1 MAAERPRSEEKLLDC
16 KAESSLTHIQY
27 AVDYLASRDAAMA
40 SLARKAHLDNYI
52 TGLTPFESLVHAV
65 IYQQLSGRAAR
76 SVHLKLLSLFGGK
89 YPAPHELISTPD
101 DRLRGTGI
109 SARKVQY
116 LKEIA
121 KAANEGKLERS
132 HLANL
137 PDEKIIELL
146 DDIRGVGTWTIDMLL
161 IFVLGRPDVF
171 PASDLGLRKAI
182 ARLYKM
188 ERIPSEREAEEFA
201 KRWAPY
207 RSVASLMLWHSFDK
221 SPWQ

>member
-1 MAAERPRSEEKLLDC
+1 MAAEGPRSEEKLLDC
-16 KAESSLTHIQY
+16 KAESNRADVQY
-27 AVDYLASRDAAMA
+27 AVNHLASRDAAMA
-40 SLARKAHLDNYI
+40 SLARKVHLDNYI
-52 TGLTPFESLVHAV
+52 TDLTPFESLVHAV
-65 IYQQLSGRAAR
+65 VYQQLSGRAAR
-76 SVHLKLLSLFGGK
+76 SVHLRLLSLFGGK

-101 DRLRGTGI
+101 SLLRGTGV
-109 SARKVQY
+109 SAKKVQY

-121 KAANEGKLERS
+121 KAAIAGKLETT
-132 HLANL
+132 LLTNL

-146 DDIRGVGTWTIDMLL
+146 DEIRGVGTWTIDMLL
-161 IFVLGRPDVF
+161 IFVLGRQDVF

-188 ERIPSEREAEEFA
+188 DRTPSEREAEEFA
-201 KRWAPY
+201 KRWIPY